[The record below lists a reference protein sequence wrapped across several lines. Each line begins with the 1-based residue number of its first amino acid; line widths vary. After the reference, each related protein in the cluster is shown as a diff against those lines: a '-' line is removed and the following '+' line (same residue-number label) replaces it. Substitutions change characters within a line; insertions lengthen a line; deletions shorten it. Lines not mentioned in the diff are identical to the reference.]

1 VQPLLKKRGGGEVG
15 ARDRIKNKGL
25 DVLFKKNPVF
35 LLENSGAPQFLSE
48 PFRKHVGVITK
59 EAARVQ

>member
-1 VQPLLKKRGGGEVG
+1 MQQLLQKRGGGEVG
-15 ARDRIKNKGL
+15 ARDKRKNKGL

-35 LLENSGAPQFLSE
+35 FVRWRTAILSE